1 MKAVIVNFRGG
12 PRTRYNREVIIRP
25 LGKVEGTLIGRKVIW
40 RDAQSGG
47 RIIGKI
53 VGAHGSDGYRARFSK
68 GLPGWAIGSEVE
80 IL

>member
-12 PRTRYNREVIIRP
+12 PRTRYNREVIVRP
-25 LGKVEGTLIGRKVIW
+25 RAKIEWSLIGRKVIW
-40 RDAQSGG
+40 RDERFSN

-53 VGAHGSDGYRARFSK
+53 VDAHGGDRYRARFSK

>member
-25 LGKVEGTLIGRKVIW
+25 RGKVERTLIGEKVIW
-40 RDAQSGG
+40 RDPRFGS

-53 VGAHGSDGYRARFSK
+53 VDAHGSDGYRARFPK

-80 IL
+80 VS